1 MMMRNLFF
9 LLSYLLIVNCSNG
22 QIFKK
27 YPIGA
32 SGCSAYFFCDPG
44 NFNLSKSPDSSYVYT
59 GECVND
65 NVAFGVI
72 CVKLNESISDIV
84 TSESMLISY
93 LDFLKGSLNITQ
105 SAGYGKG
112 HRLKGREDTRGVI
125 DFWVDKDKANWN
137 VKGWTDG
144 KFITVMYGFSKKELP
159 VTKVNT
165 FLDGLIL
172 P

>member
-1 MMMRNLFF
+1 MRYYFSLLIFF
-9 LLSYLLIVNCSNG
+9 LIVNYSHG

-32 SGCSAYFFCDPG
+32 SGCSAYFYCNPG
-44 NFNLSKSPDSSYVYT
+44 NFNLDKSPDSSDVYSS
-59 GECVND
+59 ECTNEEVT
-65 NVAFGVI
+65 FGVI
-72 CVKLNESISDIV
+72 CVKLKDKISDME
-84 TSESMLISY
+84 TSESMLIGY
-93 LDFLKGSLNITQ
+93 LDYLKGALNIAK

-112 HRLKGREDTRGVI
+112 HRLNGREDTRGVI
-125 DFWVDKDKANWN
+125 DYWVDKDKANWK

-144 KFITVMYGFSKKELP
+144 KFITIMYGFSAKELP
-159 VTKVNT
+159 ETKVNT